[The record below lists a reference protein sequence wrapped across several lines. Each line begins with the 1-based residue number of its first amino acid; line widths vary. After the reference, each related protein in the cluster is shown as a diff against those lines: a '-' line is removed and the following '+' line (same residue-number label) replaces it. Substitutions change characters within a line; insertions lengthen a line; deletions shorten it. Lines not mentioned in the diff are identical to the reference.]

1 MSALQLAIDGIVFGS
16 IIVLGGVGLSLVY
29 SIGDFPNFAHGD
41 LMVLGAYGG
50 LMANMGL
57 ARLGAEPESVFSL
70 TLLATIAAGII
81 VGIIVA
87 VGTHYLIFKPLD
99 SGPIALLI
107 TSFGV
112 ALVYRSLV
120 WIGFGSD
127 ANTYNFPRS
136 GPIDPIRDATGLAI
150 THRMLV
156 IVLFTGIVVLLL
168 HFVLQYSMVGKKM
181 RAAADNGDLARISGI
196 RPRETVLTMW
206 VGGGGLAALGGIF
219 LGLFT
224 LVRPL
229 AGFDILLLVFA
240 AVILGGIGSIYGAM
254 LGGFAIGLAHEM
266 TTLIPGIGS
275 EYGAAVAFVIMILI
289 LLIKPSGILGRA
301 TA

>member
-1 MSALQLAIDGIVFGS
+1 MSAVQLVIDGLVYGS
-16 IIVLGGVGLSLVY
+16 IIVLGAVGLSLVY

-41 LMVLGAYGG
+41 LMLVGAYGG
-50 LMANMGL
+50 LMANLGVV
-57 ARLGAEPESVFSL
+57 RLGIEPGSLFSPV
-70 TLLATIAAGII
+70 LLVTI
-81 VGIIVA
+81 VGGIAVGIVVA
-87 VGTHYLIFKPLD
+87 VGTHYVVFKPLD

-120 WIGFGSD
+120 WIAFGAG
-127 ANTYNFPRS
+127 ANSYTFPRS
-136 GPIDPIRDATGLAI
+136 GPIDSIRDTTGLAV
-150 THRMLV
+150 TNRMLV
-156 IVLFTGIVVLLL
+156 ILSVTAIVVVLLHL
-168 HFVLQYSMVGKKM
+168 VLKYSMLGKKM

-206 VGGGGLAALGGIF
+206 VGGGALAALGGIF

-229 AGFDILLLVFA
+229 MGFDILLLVFA

-254 LGGFAIGLAHEM
+254 LGGFAIGIAHEM
-266 TTLIPGIGS
+266 TPVIPGVGA
-275 EYGAAVAFVIMILI
+275 EYGAAVAFVIMIVI
-289 LLIKPSGILGRA
+289 LLVRPSGILGEA
-301 TA
+301 TT

>member
-1 MSALQLAIDGIVFGS
+1 MSALQLAIDGIVLGS

-50 LMANMGL
+50 LMANL
-57 ARLGAEPESVFSL
+57 AIVRLGIEPASVFSAG
-70 TLLATIAAGII
+70 LLVTIAGGLI
-81 VGIIVA
+81 VGVVVA
-87 VGTHYLIFKPLD
+87 VLTHYIIFKPLD

-120 WIGFGSD
+120 WLGFGAS
-127 ANTYNFPRS
+127 ARSYTFPRS
-136 GPIDPIRDATGLAI
+136 GPLDPIRDATGLAV
-150 THRMLV
+150 TNRMLV
-156 IVLFTGIVVLLL
+156 ILLTTAIVVAAL
-168 HFVLQYSMVGKKM
+168 HFTLQYTMLGKKL

-196 RPRETVLTMW
+196 RPKETVLTMW
-206 VGGGGLAALGGIF
+206 VGGGGLAAIGGIF
-219 LGLFT
+219 LGMYT

-229 AGFDILLLVFA
+229 MGFDILLLVFA

-254 LGGFAIGLAHEM
+254 LGGFAIGIAHEM
-266 TTLIPGIGS
+266 TPLIPGVGA
-275 EYGAAVAFVIMILI
+275 EYGAAVAFVIMIFI
-289 LLIKPSGILGRA
+289 LLVRPSGILGEA
-301 TA
+301 TT

>member
-50 LMANMGL
+50 LIANMGL
-57 ARLGAEPESVFSL
+57 ARFGFEPASVFSL
-70 TLLATIAAGII
+70 NLLVTIAAGLAIG
-81 VGIIVA
+81 VVVA
-87 VGTHYLIFKPLD
+87 VGTHYLVFKPLD

-107 TSFGV
+107 SSFGV

-120 WIGFGSD
+120 WIGFGAS
-127 ANTYNFPRS
+127 ANSYNYPRS
-136 GPIDPIRDATGLAI
+136 GPIGSIREATGLAV
-150 THRMLV
+150 TNRMLV
-156 IVLFTGIVVLLL
+156 ILLVTAVVVASL
-168 HFVLQYSMVGKKM
+168 HFVLQYTMLGKKM

-206 VGGGGLAALGGIF
+206 VGGGALAAMGGIF
-219 LGLFT
+219 LGLYT

-229 AGFDILLLVFA
+229 MGFDILLLVFA

-254 LGGFAIGLAHEM
+254 LGGFAIGIAHEM
-266 TTLIPGIGS
+266 TPLIPGVGA
-275 EYGAAVAFVIMILI
+275 EYGAAVAFVIMIVI
-289 LLIKPSGILGRA
+289 LLVRPSGILGEA
-301 TA
+301 TT